1 MYIDA
6 VTVLGETKGFSC
18 SIQVNNNANYFSPL
32 DLNGYAVQFR
42 VMGAPTADAEVLVEH
57 IITQNTDIET
67 EGQINNPENGEFTFV
82 ISAEDTVKLGIGNH
96 PIQLRLL
103 NADSL
108 ELEYT
113 LTEGG
118 EKGEFSKLQIV
129 QV

>member
-6 VTVLGETKGFSC
+6 VVVLGETKGFSC
-18 SIQVNNNANYFSPL
+18 SIQVNSNANYFSPL

-57 IITQNTDIET
+57 IITQNTNIET

-118 EKGEFSKLQIV
+118 EKGEFSSIQVV

>member
-6 VTVLGETKGFSC
+6 AVVLGETKGFSC
-18 SIQVNNNANYFSPL
+18 SIQVNSNANYFSPL

-57 IITQNTDIET
+57 VITQNTNIET

>member
-6 VTVLGETKGFSC
+6 VVVLGETKGFSC
-18 SIQVNNNANYFSPL
+18 SIQVNTNASNFVPL
-32 DLNGYAVQFR
+32 DLNNYAVQFR

-67 EGQINNPENGEFTFV
+67 QGQINNPANGEFTFV
-82 ISAEDTVKLGIGNH
+82 ITAEDTVKLGIGNH

-103 NADSL
+103 NAEDL
-108 ELEYT
+108 EPEYT

>member
-6 VTVLGETKGFSC
+6 VVVLGETKGFSC
-18 SIQVNNNANYFSPL
+18 SIQVNSNARYFSPL

-57 IITQNTDIET
+57 IITQKTDIET
-67 EGQINNPENGEFTFV
+67 EGQIDNPENGEFTFV

-103 NADSL
+103 DADSL

-118 EKGEFSKLQIV
+118 EKGEFSSIQVV